1 MKKSAR
7 LFIVCLLVCLMGCNS
22 AEETAVSQLPTPT
35 IVPTDTAVPPTLT
48 PSATPLPATPTP
60 IPPTQTPT
68 ATATPSPTA
77 TPDFS
82 CPQPGN
88 SATLEKPMALAEFSE
103 NLVTY
108 LNKVG
113 TIEQLPAQLTALDIQ
128 HEIFLVDMNG
138 DGITE
143 VVLNTSIPFEELFPR
158 DHITSVLQCRD
169 DSYQIIFEAFWGYWH
184 YFDYTFSDDVN
195 NDGNMDVIVLGGF
208 AGSACALGPTILLLQ
223 DNAILDVSPNLE
235 SSFSCSDQNRVM
247 LNDTDNDGIK
257 EFIVSGPTLEHTE
270 FPPPRII
277 TQTYGLQNN
286 TYSLQTLELG
296 PPESLVHLLDDAQ
309 KALDYNEWDL
319 AVELYKDVAQN
330 QLLGAFYSYNIT
342 PFQLA
347 KELGVEPDHPREYQQ
362 AFALFRLAA
371 LQTVL
376 GNTAE
381 ADWALDQ
388 LYERYPLDT
397 PGAEFIS
404 LTLLLV
410 NSLQEGN
417 TPESACEAVA
427 QEIEQTYP
435 ELGAHYYWGWNIAW
449 YENETICPFTEPF
462 YD

>member
-1 MKKSAR
+1 
-7 LFIVCLLVCLMGCNS
+7 
-22 AEETAVSQLPTPT
+22 
-35 IVPTDTAVPPTLT
+35 
-48 PSATPLPATPTP
+48 
-60 IPPTQTPT
+60 
-68 ATATPSPTA
+68 
-77 TPDFS
+77 
-82 CPQPGN
+82 
-88 SATLEKPMALAEFSE
+88 MALAEFSE

-113 TIEQLPAQLTALDIQ
+113 TIEQLPEQLAALDIEY
-128 HEIFLVDMNG
+128 EIFLVDMNG

-143 VVLNTSIPFEELFPR
+143 VVLNTSIPFEELSPR

-169 DSYQIIFEAFWGYWH
+169 DSYQIIFETFWGYWH

-223 DNAILDVSPNLE
+223 DDAILDVSPNLE

-347 KELGVEPDHPREYQQ
+347 KELGVEPDHPLEYQQ

-381 ADWALDQ
+381 ADWALTQ
-388 LYERYPLDT
+388 LQERFPPDM

-410 NSLQEGN
+410 NSFQEGN

-435 ELGAHYYWGWNIAW
+435 ELGAHYYWGWNIVW

-462 YD
+462 YQ

>member
-1 MKKSAR
+1 MKKSAW
-7 LFIVCLLVCLMGCNS
+7 LLIVWLLVCLIGCNS
-22 AEETAVSQLPTPT
+22 GEETAVSQLPTAT
-35 IVPTDTAVPPTLT
+35 IVPTETAVSPTLT
-48 PSATPLPATPTP
+48 PSPTPLPATPTSM
-60 IPPTQTPT
+60 PPTQTPT

-82 CPQPGN
+82 CPQPGGN
-88 SATLEKPMALAEFSE
+88 ATLEKPMALAEFSE

-113 TIEQLPAQLTALDIQ
+113 TIEQLPEQLAALDIEY
-128 HEIFLVDMNG
+128 EIFLVDMNG

-143 VVLNTSIPFEELFPR
+143 VVLNTSIPFEELSPR

-169 DSYQIIFEAFWGYWH
+169 DSYQIIFETFWGYWH

-223 DNAILDVSPNLE
+223 DDAILDVSPNLE

-330 QLLGAFYSYNIT
+330 QLLDAFYSYNIT

-381 ADWALDQ
+381 ADWALTQ
-388 LYERYPLDT
+388 LQERYLPDT

-410 NSLQEGN
+410 NSLQQGN
-417 TPESACEAVA
+417 TPESACEAVL

-435 ELGAHYYWGWNIAW
+435 ELGAHYYWGMNIAW
-449 YENETICPFTEPF
+449 YRNETICPFTEPF
-462 YD
+462 YQ